1 MKNRA
6 LSEWLTSPVATG
18 KAVAMLLLLNTVI
31 SSYALGSFSLAGNG
45 LPVHMIDICSGIVA
59 ALTLYLI
66 GLVIQKKGEQR
77 AWQTTFAWLAAAAMF
92 SLVPNVWAWALNK
105 GPDIQAILGP
115 SITGTIQVIT
125 LQLAFTMVVKSFS
138 DNRSAASYLESRRQT
153 LQLSQSTF
161 AGQRSEIEE
170 RIRVAVADKL
180 QKVLNAL
187 QKDLNIDRQAEP
199 AALAKL
205 ILGGLNQGVRPLSW
219 EIEAEPTAL
228 PQLAS
233 PTIQRISIRTHL
245 TQAIRL
251 PQAFNT
257 LLFTLICVVFE
268 PVTAFYV
275 FGIDGALQILAT
287 MSLNLVLLATLRRLT
302 PRVQMPAWL
311 AVAFYSAFTF
321 LTSLSFVGLRALL
334 GQTKDLDYALA
345 FSINIFEIS
354 AVTSILTVVVQ
365 QRRQANQEAEL
376 INQQLEIAV
385 ARVRQVAWQARQ
397 RFARLVHG
405 PVQSKLLA
413 AYLQLNNASDL
424 SSVNLN
430 QITQDIAQAAEILGR
445 QDEATALSVQQMTTW
460 VTEGWGSEHSFDVVI
475 DPNLLPPFVLD
486 SSASAAL
493 YETLRESVNNA
504 IKYGSAGSY
513 AITIQLTENNLIEL
527 TVVNPVGT
535 SNQSSGGYGTAVLD
549 QVTYRHSLEIGPE
562 VAVFKALI
570 ATAQAGD
577 DSLPV

>member
-1 MKNRA
+1 MKTPA
-6 LSEWLTSPVATG
+6 LAEWLTSPVATG
-18 KAVAMLLLLNTVI
+18 RAVALLLLVNSVI
-31 SSYALGSFSLAGNG
+31 SSYALGNFSLLGND
-45 LPVHMIDICSGIVA
+45 LPIHLIDICTGLVA
-59 ALTLYLI
+59 ALTLHLS
-66 GLVIQKKGEQR
+66 GLVIRRKGQPR
-77 AWQTTFAWLAAAAMF
+77 AWQTIGAWLAAAAML

-105 GPDIQAILGP
+105 GTDIQALLGP

-138 DNRSAASYLESRRQT
+138 DNRSAAAYLESRRQT
-153 LQLSQSTF
+153 LQLSQSAF
-161 AGQRSEIEE
+161 VEQRSEIEE
-170 RIRVAVADKL
+170 RMRVAVADKL
-180 QKVLNAL
+180 QKVLDAL
-187 QKDLNIDRQAEP
+187 QKDLKNESRAEP

-205 ILGGLNQGVRPLSW
+205 ILAGLNQGVRPLSW
-219 EIEAEPTAL
+219 EIEAERTAL

-233 PTIQRISIRTHL
+233 PAIQRISLRTHL

-257 LLFTLICVVFE
+257 FLFTLICVVFE

-275 FGIDGALQILAT
+275 FGIDGALQILVT
-287 MSLNLVLLATLRRLT
+287 MTLNLVLLATLRALAAQ
-302 PRVQMPAWL
+302 VQMPAWL
-311 AVAFYSAFTF
+311 AITFYSAFTF
-321 LTSLSFVGLRALL
+321 LTSLSFVGLRAVL
-334 GQTKDLDYALA
+334 GQTQDLDYALA
-345 FSINIFEIS
+345 FSINIFEIA
-354 AVTSILTVVVQ
+354 AVTSIITVVVQ

-376 INQQLEIAV
+376 INKQLEVAV

-413 AYLQLNNASDL
+413 AYLQLNNAKDL

-460 VTEGWGSEHSFDVVI
+460 VTEGWGSEHSFDVVL
-475 DPNLLPPFVLD
+475 DPNLLPPYVLD

-535 SNQSSGGYGTAVLD
+535 SNQGSGGYGTAVLD

-577 DSLPV
+577 ASLPM